1 MLVPLD
7 PMGNTMM
14 SLLFRCCAALSFL
27 LLALVAAAP
36 SSAAAGATAAPPPI
50 EAFFADPQLSGAV
63 LSPNGRFLAAISGA
77 PERRDM
83 LAVIDL
89 QTKATKLIGYER
101 VDVDDFQWVNDERLV
116 FDVID
121 KRLGPGHTNV
131 AGGLYGVDRDGANL
145 RQLVA
150 RREEIIETSL
160 NNSTAS
166 RRLPWH
172 TFMLGQRGAQDSDW
186 IYVRSL
192 DFDSRG
198 EVRHVDLLHLNTRT
212 GANRL
217 VPRPNGIVESW
228 MLDNAGQPRLAL
240 ASEDGKTTVHYRD
253 PASSQWRVIATFD
266 SYAGDDN
273 AFSPLGFGD
282 DGALYVSKYN
292 GKDTASLYIF
302 DFATGKVR
310 PQPVVTADGYDF
322 EGALVSRN
330 GKLLGVRVLTDAY
343 DSVWFDPG
351 MKALQARIDA
361 LLPGTVNLLSVASRA
376 DTPWALVHAYS
387 DREPLSYILFDTES
401 GKLTRIGDT
410 YPDIDPARM
419 GRQDDV
425 KYAARDG
432 RTIPAL
438 LTLPPGGG
446 KNLPLVVLVHGGPY
460 VRGSTWGW
468 DSDSQFLAS
477 RGYAVLEPSYRGTT
491 GFGEAHFR
499 AGWKQWGLAMQ
510 DDIAD
515 GARWAIAQGIAD
527 PKRICIAGASYGG
540 YATLMGLVRDHDL
553 YQCGVNWLGVSDI
566 NLMYTGSWRL
576 ASDLG
581 KEWKKYGMPLLI
593 GDQVKD
599 AAQIKATSPIEQA
612 ARIRR
617 PLLMA
622 YGGADRRVPLYHGT
636 KLRDAVGRTNGQVE
650 WIEYEE
656 EAHGWS
662 LPKNRVDFWGRVE
675 KFLDKHIGKNA
686 AKAAP

>member
-1 MLVPLD
+1 MVC
-7 PMGNTMM
+7 
-14 SLLFRCCAALSFL
+14 LFFQRCAALSLTLWAF
-27 LLALVAAAP
+27 AAPASAAAP
-36 SSAAAGATAAPPPI
+36 DTKPASPTPTPI
-50 EAFFADPQLSGAV
+50 EAFFANPQLSDAV

-77 PERRDM
+77 PDRRDM

-89 QTKATKLIGYER
+89 RTKAIKLIGYAQ
-101 VDVDDFQWVNDERLV
+101 VDVLDFQWVNDERLLFNV
-116 FDVID
+116 TD
-121 KRLGPGHTNV
+121 KRLGPGHTTM
-131 AGGLYGVDRDGANL
+131 ASGLYGVDRDGANL
-145 RQLVA
+145 RQLAA
-150 RREEIIETSL
+150 RRNEPIETTVH
-160 NNSTAS
+160 NSTAS

-186 IYVRSL
+186 VYVESL

-198 EVRHVDLLHLNTRT
+198 EVRHVDLLNLNTRT

-217 VPRPNGIVESW
+217 VPRPGGIVDSW

-253 PASSQWRVIATFD
+253 PASAQWRVIATFD
-266 SYAGDDN
+266 SYAEDDRG
-273 AFSPLGFGD
+273 FSPLGFGD
-282 DGALYVSKYN
+282 DGALYVTKYN
-292 GKDTASLYIF
+292 GHDTASLYIF

-343 DSVWFDPG
+343 DSVWFDPA

-361 LLPGTVNLLSVASRA
+361 LLPGTVNLLSVASKA
-376 DTPWALVHAYS
+376 DAPWVLVHAYS

-432 RTIPAL
+432 RAIPAL

-446 KNLPLVVLVHGGPY
+446 KKLPLVVLVHGGPY

-477 RGYAVLEPSYRGTT
+477 RGYAVLEPAFRGTT
-491 GFGEAHFR
+491 GFGQSHFK

-540 YATLMGLVRDHDL
+540 YATLMGLVRDPDL
-553 YQCGVNWLGVSDI
+553 YQCGINWLGVTDI
-566 NLMYTGSWRL
+566 ELMYTGSWRL
-576 ASDLG
+576 ASDMG
-581 KEWKKYGMPLLI
+581 KEWKKHGMPLLV
-593 GDQVKD
+593 GDRVKD
-599 AAQIKATSPIEQA
+599 AAQLKASSPIEQA
-612 ARIRR
+612 ARIQR

-622 YGGADRRVPLYHGT
+622 YGGADRRVPIYHGT
-636 KLRDAVGRTNGQVE
+636 KFRDAVTRTNKQVE
-650 WIEYEE
+650 WIEYDE

-675 KFLDKHIGKNA
+675 KFLDRHIGKDAGKPA
-686 AKAAP
+686 ATP

>member
-1 MLVPLD
+1 
-7 PMGNTMM
+7 MM

-36 SSAAAGATAAPPPI
+36 SSSAAGATTAALPPI

-217 VPRPNGIVESW
+217 VPRPNGTVESW

-253 PASSQWRVIATFD
+253 PASSQWRAIATFD
-266 SYAGDDN
+266 SYAGDDK
-273 AFSPLGFGD
+273 AFAPLGFGE
-282 DGALYVSKYN
+282 DGTLYVSKYQDQ
-292 GKDTASLYIF
+292 DTASLYIF

-361 LLPGTVNLLSVASRA
+361 LLPGTVNLLSVASKA
-376 DTPWALVHAYS
+376 DTPWVLVHAYS
-387 DREPLSYILFDTES
+387 DREPLSYILFDQES

-432 RTIPAL
+432 RAIPAL

-540 YATLMGLVRDHDL
+540 YATLMGLVNDPDL
-553 YQCGVNWLGVSDI
+553 YKCGVSWVGVTDI
-566 NLMYTGSWRL
+566 NLLYDGHWSFT
-576 ASDLG
+576 SDMTAQ
-581 KEWKKYGMPLLI
+581 WKQYGMPDLI

-599 AAQIKATSPIEQA
+599 AAQLKATSPIQQA
-612 ARIRR
+612 ARIKA
-617 PLLMA
+617 PLLLA
-622 YGGADRRVPLYHGT
+622 
-636 KLRDAVGRTNGQVE
+636 
-650 WIEYEE
+650 
-656 EAHGWS
+656 
-662 LPKNRVDFWGRVE
+662 
-675 KFLDKHIGKNA
+675 
-686 AKAAP
+686 